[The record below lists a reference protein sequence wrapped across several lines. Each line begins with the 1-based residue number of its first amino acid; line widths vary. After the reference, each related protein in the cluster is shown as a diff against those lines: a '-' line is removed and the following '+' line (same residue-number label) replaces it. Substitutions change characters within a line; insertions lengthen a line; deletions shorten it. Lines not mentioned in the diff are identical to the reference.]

1 MESEHLGFGGSYLL
15 NPKTGKVKL
24 LQRTEPAQTSQPFQE
39 DLSDE
44 PSVEEAAAPS
54 QN

>member
-1 MESEHLGFGGSYLL
+1 MENEYQGQGGSYLL

-24 LQRTEPAQTSQPFQE
+24 IQRTEPAQPSQPLPE

-44 PSVEEAAAPS
+44 PSVPEAATSS

>member
-1 MESEHLGFGGSYLL
+1 MDNEYQGQGGSFLL

-24 LQRTEPAQTSQPFQE
+24 IQRTEPAQPSQPLPE

-44 PSVEEAAAPS
+44 PSLTEAASTS
-54 QN
+54 QD

>member
-1 MESEHLGFGGSYLL
+1 MDTEHMGQGGSYLL
-15 NPKTGKVKL
+15 SPKTGKVKL
-24 LQRTEPAQTSQPFQE
+24 IQRTEPAQPSQPFQE